1 MATSVLTSY
10 FPVTDGGTVLS
21 GARVFI
27 CDVGTTNLKA
37 IYSDTALSAAIDNPM
52 DTDADGFHPQA
63 YLSGSY
69 KIRIETGGTDT
80 IGSGTLVRQWDNI
93 DGGVPVGSGD
103 LPIEDGGTAASTAA
117 AARTNL
123 GVPSQTELDDLSAEL
138 AELAGTV
145 GSTGATQIATGTTA
159 QRPADL
165 ADGQFRR
172 NTTVPQWEGYDGTD
186 WDAFLTDDYYAT
198 QAEMETAT
206 STTKVPTVAVLKN
219 HPGVAK
225 AWAVVTLSGGTP
237 TLTAGF
243 GFSGLTDNSAGDTTL
258 TFSTAMSSANYAAV
272 VTLLDATAAQ
282 RMHEAIIFS
291 KSTTEVRVQTF
302 ITQATAD
309 TDRDPNDKSFHIVVF
324 GDQ

>member
-1 MATSVLTSY
+1 
-10 FPVTDGGTVLS
+10 
-21 GARVFI
+21 
-27 CDVGTTNLKA
+27 
-37 IYSDTALSAAIDNPM
+37 M

-80 IGSGTLVRQWDNI
+80 IGSGTLIRQWDNV

-103 LPIEDGGTAASTAA
+103 LPVADGGTGASTAA

-123 GVPSQTELDDLSAEL
+123 SVPSQTELDDLSAEL

-206 STTKVPTVAVLKN
+206 SATKVPTVSVVRN

-225 AWAVVTLSGGTP
+225 AWAQIQISGGTASILASHNV
-237 TLTAGF
+237 T
-243 GFSGLTDNSAGDTTL
+243 SITDNGVGDITITFTTAFSSVNYCAIVQFYGIDASAQAGPAGNVK
-258 TFSTAMSSANYAAV
+258 SQTASAA
-272 VTLLDATAAQ
+272 
-282 RMHEAIIFS
+282 
-291 KSTTEVRVQTF
+291 RVQML
-302 ITQATAD
+302 QATNSSNTTSIAAD
-309 TDRDPNDKSFHIVVF
+309 YSFMFAAF